1 MIDQH
6 NALSQTLALGDGPG
20 SILIKDCLDIEG
32 MPTRQGSGVLA
43 DIAPALCNAEI
54 VDRLLA
60 DGRWTITGKA
70 NMHEFAFG
78 VTGVNAWAGTVVNPR
93 WPERIAGGSSSGS
106 AAGVAAGLADA
117 AIGTDTGGSVRM
129 PATCCGVVG
138 LKPSFGRVSRQGAY
152 PVDSSLD
159 CVGAFAR
166 SMHVIEAVMRAI
178 APDWNEVQLPA
189 SLGIGLVG
197 VAASFPVQS
206 ALTEAVAR
214 LDGDLETCHLPL
226 MDEAFDAGVVL
237 MGAESWAALGQF
249 ADHPAMG
256 EDVRGRVKAG
266 SAYGP
271 DDIAAAEDV
280 RAKFRDEV
288 DALLARY
295 DLLLL
300 PTLPDVPPTIEEAR
314 DARKCVPL
322 TRLVRPF
329 NLSGHPAVSLPIL
342 TANGLPAG
350 LQIVGRLGAD
360 EALCAAA
367 RRIEQGLVR
376 AE

>member
-1 MIDQH
+1 
-6 NALSQTLALGDGPG
+6 
-20 SILIKDCLDIEG
+20 
-32 MPTRQGSGVLA
+32 
-43 DIAPALCNAEI
+43 
-54 VDRLLA
+54 
-60 DGRWTITGKA
+60 
-70 NMHEFAFG
+70 
-78 VTGVNAWAGTVVNPR
+78 
-93 WPERIAGGSSSGS
+93 
-106 AAGVAAGLADA
+106 
-117 AIGTDTGGSVRM
+117 
-129 PATCCGVVG
+129 
-138 LKPSFGRVSRQGAY
+138 
-152 PVDSSLD
+152 
-159 CVGAFAR
+159 
-166 SMHVIEAVMRAI
+166 
-178 APDWNEVQLPA
+178 
-189 SLGIGLVG
+189 
-197 VAASFPVQS
+197 VQS

-295 DLLLL
+295 DVLLL
-300 PTLPDVPPTIEEAR
+300 PTLPDVPPTIEEAQ
-314 DARKCVPL
+314 DARKCVQL